1 MKRFPRFQQAEP
13 VPDSS
18 SVDLQE
24 TSTFIDKNHKE
35 HANPLTHS
43 IRSSWV
49 IFWFDAHRMADEL
62 LSILLPSQFG
72 ISVQNCRFTLHL
84 WSFPG
89 APISSSSTLGK
100 HGLRFAQLQETLQQ
114 GWSKPGGHSTICQ
127 RFFSCTQGNIGISPW
142 KREHFSKKGAGS
154 WSARNRKQA
163 GWRCNHVKQHGYD
176 CIQPYRYLQYV
187 GKYIYI
193 YIIV

>member
-1 MKRFPRFQQAEP
+1 MKRFPSFQQAEP
-13 VPDSS
+13 VPESS

-35 HANPLTHS
+35 HPNPLTHS
-43 IRSSWV
+43 IHSSWV

-62 LSILLPSQFG
+62 LSTLLPSQFG

-84 WSFPG
+84 WPFPG
-89 APISSSSTLGK
+89 VPISSSSLGK

-127 RFFSCTQGNIGISPW
+127 RFFSW
-142 KREHFSKKGAGS
+142 KNGAKNPGEHGDFTMKK
-154 WSARNRKQA
+154 RTFLQKR
-163 GWRCNHVKQHGYD
+163 GWFMERPKHETSRMEV
-176 CIQPYRYLQYV
+176 
-187 GKYIYI
+187 
-193 YIIV
+193 

>member
-1 MKRFPRFQQAEP
+1 MFFTSSGIKRKNTHFNHAATYDCWFLLHFCQSKTIKDPLLIAVNWNFYRRMKRFPRFQQAEP
-13 VPDSS
+13 VPESS

-35 HANPLTHS
+35 HPNPLTHS
-43 IRSSWV
+43 IHSSWV
-49 IFWFDAHRMADEL
+49 IFWFDAHRMADEP

-84 WSFPG
+84 WPFPG
-89 APISSSSTLGK
+89 VPISSSSTLGK

-127 RFFSCTQGNIGISPW
+127 RFFSC
-142 KREHFSKKGAGS
+142 K
-154 WSARNRKQA
+154 
-163 GWRCNHVKQHGYD
+163 
-176 CIQPYRYLQYV
+176 
-187 GKYIYI
+187 
-193 YIIV
+193 